1 MARKSFR
8 KRVTRKTQ
16 RKIKP
21 DEVNSVIEKNFIDSR
36 GNKSILRFD
45 FNPHPISTPTIY
57 GGFDYGDNK

>member
-21 DEVNSVIEKNFIDSR
+21 DEVNSVIEKDFINSR
-36 GNKSILRFD
+36 GNKLKIQLD
-45 FNPHPISTPTIY
+45 FNPHNINRPTIE
-57 GGFDYGDNK
+57 GGFNYGDNK

>member
-21 DEVNSVIEKNFIDSR
+21 DEVNSVIEKTFIDSR

-45 FNPHPISTPTIY
+45 FNPHPISKPTIQL
-57 GGFDYGDNK
+57 DANYGDK